1 MPLRNRLKKVFA
13 VISAQLKLFRW
24 SVNLDVC
31 LLFSIPGIHP
41 GLKLKI
47 ILEKYLNFVRDRF
60 FRPACGFFQAEF
72 AGKSYFYN
80 DSSGT
85 GAIQRVLCEAFKLR
99 KHLQKAPLV
108 VDVGANSGQFNRFCE
123 FYLGASRIISIEPV
137 KETFNLLLKNVRRPQ
152 DCYQA
157 MVSDRDGPAKFFIT
171 GASQLSSAIQPD
183 DNVPYTEIELYP
195 TRLDK
200 ILSDAGINT
209 IDLLKIDCEGSEMEV
224 LRSAGAFLART
235 RLIIV
240 EMSVLRKNAGNLFAV
255 GSYLESHG
263 FCLRE
268 LIPSHSGDFSSIDGI
283 FQRAL

>member
-1 MPLRNRLKKVFA
+1 MPLRNRLKKTFTGA
-13 VISAQLKLFRW
+13 LALFRLFRW
-24 SVNLDVC
+24 SVKLDFC
-31 LLFSIPGIHP
+31 LLFAIPGIRP

-60 FRPACGFFQAEF
+60 YRPSCGFFRAEF

-99 KHLQKAPLV
+99 KYLQKAPLV

-123 FYLGASRIISIEPV
+123 FYLGASKIISIEPV
-137 KETFNLLLKNVRRPQ
+137 KETFDLLLKNARRPQ

-157 MVSDRDGPAKFFIT
+157 MISDRDGPARFFIT
-171 GASQLSSAIQPD
+171 GASQLSSAIQPED
-183 DNVPYTEIELYP
+183 GVPHTEIELHP

-200 ILSDAGINT
+200 ILSDAGIDT

-224 LRSAGAFLART
+224 LRSAGAFLDKT
-235 RLIIV
+235 RLV
-240 EMSVLRKNAGNLFAV
+240 LLEMSVLRRSAGNLFAV
-255 GSYLESHG
+255 GNYLESRG
-263 FCLRE
+263 FSLRE

-283 FQRAL
+283 FQREL

>member
-1 MPLRNRLKKVFA
+1 MLLRNSLKKAFNG
-13 VISAQLKLFRW
+13 ISAQLRLCRW
-24 SVNLDVC
+24 SVNLDFC
-31 LLFSIPGIHP
+31 LLCEVPGIRP
-41 GLKLKI
+41 GLKLKM
-47 ILEKYLNFVRDRF
+47 ILGKYLNFVRNRF

-85 GAIQRVLCEAFKLR
+85 GAIQRVLCESFKLR
-99 KHLQKAPLV
+99 KYLQESPLV

-137 KETFNLLLKNVRRPQ
+137 KETFDLLLKNVRQPQ

-157 MVSDRDGPAKFFIT
+157 MISDRDGPAKFFIT

-183 DNVPYTEIELYP
+183 DNVPYTETELYP

-200 ILSDAGINT
+200 ILSDADIDT
-209 IDLLKIDCEGSEMEV
+209 IDLLKIDCEGNEMEV
-224 LRSAGAFLART
+224 LRSAGVFLDKT
-235 RLIIV
+235 RLVLV
-240 EMSVLRKNAGNLFAV
+240 EMSVLRRNAGNLFAV
-255 GSYLESHG
+255 GSYLEARG

-283 FQRAL
+283 FQKVL